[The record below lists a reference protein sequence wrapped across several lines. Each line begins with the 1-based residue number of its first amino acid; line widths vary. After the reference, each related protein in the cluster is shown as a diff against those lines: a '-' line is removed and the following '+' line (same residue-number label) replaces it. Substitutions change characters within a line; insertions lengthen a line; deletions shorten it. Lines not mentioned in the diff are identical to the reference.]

1 MKRTELVNA
10 VARRR
15 ALSALG
21 ETLLVEAAAGPGKT
35 ELIAGRAAMM
45 IASGIEPGS
54 IAAITF
60 TELAAGELS
69 LRIRRMVEDLL
80 RGGKVPEVLQPVLQE
95 GLSPGQRAHLE
106 SRPAG

>member
-1 MKRTELVNA
+1 MKRTELVDA
-10 VARRR
+10 AARRR
-15 ALSALG
+15 ALSALD
-21 ETLLVEAAAGPGKT
+21 ETLLVEAAAGTGKT

-45 IASGIEPGS
+45 IASGVEPGS

-80 RGGKVPEVLQPVLQE
+80 RGGKVPEVLAARLA
-95 GLSPGQRAHLE
+95 GGSIARAARPPRG
-106 SRPAG
+106 RPAG